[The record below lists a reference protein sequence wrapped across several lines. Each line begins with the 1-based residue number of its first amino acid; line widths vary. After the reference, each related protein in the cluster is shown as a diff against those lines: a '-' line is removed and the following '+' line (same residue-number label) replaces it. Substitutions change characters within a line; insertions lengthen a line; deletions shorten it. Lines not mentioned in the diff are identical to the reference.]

1 MDFFAASEPRT
12 LRGFFMAVKKNYED
26 DDGRTI
32 VDMSEVDPMP
42 VLLPRFRRRKDE
54 VSSEHE
60 MSKEDRRAVML
71 GAIGAVL
78 LIGGVFIVAGARAPG
93 ELA

>member
-1 MDFFAASEPRT
+1 M
-12 LRGFFMAVKKNYED
+12 KKEREFED

-54 VSSEHE
+54 APSEHE

-78 LIGGVFIVAGARAPG
+78 LIGGVFIVAGAIVIF
-93 ELA
+93 LMTKIWS

>member
-1 MDFFAASEPRT
+1 M
-12 LRGFFMAVKKNYED
+12 KKNHDFE
-26 DDGRTI
+26 DDGRTV

-42 VLLPRFRRRKDE
+42 VLLPRFRRWKDE
-54 VSSEHE
+54 APSTQQ

-78 LIGGVFIVAGARAPG
+78 LIGGVFIVAGAIVIF
-93 ELA
+93 LMTKIWS

>member
-1 MDFFAASEPRT
+1 M
-12 LRGFFMAVKKNYED
+12 KKNHDFE

-54 VSSEHE
+54 APSTQQ

-71 GAIGAVL
+71 V
-78 LIGGVFIVAGARAPG
+78 IGGIFIVAGAIVIF
-93 ELA
+93 LMTKIWS

>member
-1 MDFFAASEPRT
+1 M
-12 LRGFFMAVKKNYED
+12 KKNHDFE
-26 DDGRTI
+26 DDGRTV

-54 VSSEHE
+54 PTSENQ

-78 LIGGVFIVAGARAPG
+78 LIGGIFIVAGAIVIF
-93 ELA
+93 LMTKIWS

>member
-1 MDFFAASEPRT
+1 MRKERQF
-12 LRGFFMAVKKNYED
+12 ED

-54 VSSEHE
+54 EPSGQQ

-78 LIGGVFIVAGARAPG
+78 LIGGVFIVSGAIVIF
-93 ELA
+93 LMTKIWS

>member
-1 MDFFAASEPRT
+1 
-12 LRGFFMAVKKNYED
+12 MAKKKTYD
-26 DDGRTI
+26 DDDERTV

-54 VSSEHE
+54 PTSEHE

-78 LIGGVFIVAGARAPG
+78 LIGGIFIVAGAIVIF
-93 ELA
+93 LMTKIWS

>member
-1 MDFFAASEPRT
+1 MKRDRKFD
-12 LRGFFMAVKKNYED
+12 D

-54 VSSEHE
+54 PTSEHE

-78 LIGGVFIVAGARAPG
+78 LIGGVFIVAGAIVIF
-93 ELA
+93 LMTKIWS

>member
-1 MDFFAASEPRT
+1 MRKERQF
-12 LRGFFMAVKKNYED
+12 ED

-54 VSSEHE
+54 VPSEQQ

-78 LIGGVFIVAGARAPG
+78 LIGAVFIVAAAIVIFVMTKIWS
-93 ELA
+93 